1 MNACYTGQDV
11 SSLSEM
17 HNPELVKK
25 KKHSEQS
32 TLVHELFS
40 LKTNIGVS

>member
-25 KKHSEQS
+25 NHSEQS